1 MLSECTYPHHSQA
14 FLLQSPFRCHG
25 EPFARGH
32 ALRFWTRE
40 FDFSPP
46 GLRHDS
52 AIFLHT
58 VLNLRL
64 GHNLGLYLP
73 RLRHN
78 QCSERIQWR

>member
-46 GLRHDS
+46 PVSDTTQQFFYTLS
-52 AIFLHT
+52 
-58 VLNLRL
+58 
-64 GHNLGLYLP
+64 
-73 RLRHN
+73 
-78 QCSERIQWR
+78 